1 MGTTVRSYFSLLFA
15 VFLIATFAV
24 IGCGGSTNGDTL
36 VLASYT
42 TPREVFS
49 RALLP
54 KFKGKTG
61 PVTFEESYQGSGAQS
76 RAVAEGF
83 EADVVALSLAPDVQR
98 LVDAGL
104 VDATWDDDEYGGMIT
119 RSIVVIA
126 VRPGNPKG
134 IHDWADL
141 AREGVEVLTPNVRTS
156 GGAMWN
162 IAAIHGAAKRG
173 ATGGMSSDDLL
184 AGILRNVKVMDK
196 GARESLVTFESGVGD
211 AAITYE
217 NEARLSIREGR
228 PLEYVVPRA
237 TIRIES
243 PAAVVDTYA
252 KAHGRVELARSFVA
266 FLREPESQKAFV
278 EYGFRPVLD
287 SVPTPDFPAVTDL
300 FTVTDLGGWSAVQ
313 TELFAPKAT
322 YDTVMERIGK

>member
-1 MGTTVRSYFSLLFA
+1 MRRRFLLQTA
-15 VFLIATFAV
+15 VFLTVGSV
-24 IGCGGSTNGDTL
+24 IGCGGSASGDTL

-49 RALLP
+49 RELIP
-54 KFKGKTG
+54 KFSAKAQR

-83 EADVVALSLAPDVQR
+83 EADVVTLSLAPDVER

-104 VDATWDDDEYGGMIT
+104 IDASWDDDAHGGMIT
-119 RSIVVIA
+119 RSVVVIA
-126 VRPGNPKG
+126 VRKGNPKG
-134 IHDWADL
+134 IEDWNDL
-141 AREGVEVLTPNVRTS
+141 ARDGVEVLTPNVRTS

-173 ATGGMSSDDLL
+173 ATGGVSGDELL

-217 NEARLSIREGR
+217 NEARLSMREGR
-228 PLEYVVPRA
+228 EIEYVVPKS

-243 PAAVVDTYA
+243 PAAVVDSYA
-252 KAHGRVELARSFVA
+252 KAHGRVDLAKSFIA

-278 EYGFRPVLD
+278 SYGFRPVLD
-287 SVPTPDFPAVTDL
+287 GIETPDFPAVDDL
-300 FTVTDLGGWSAVQ
+300 FTIADLGGWPAVQ
-313 TELFAPKAT
+313 KDLFAQGAV
-322 YDTVMERIGK
+322 YDTVMTRIGK